1 VTQNKQEVFISR
13 LLGKADTKV
22 LAERKQ
28 KLSVQGVRHTAHTA
42 ATADNQI
49 RDPPKLFLKQINK

>member
-1 VTQNKQEVFISR
+1 MTQNKQEVFISR

-28 KLSVQGVRHTAHTA
+28 RLSAVGVRHTAYTA

-49 RDPPKLFLKQINK
+49 RDPPNYF

>member
-1 VTQNKQEVFISR
+1 MTQNKQEIFISR

-28 KLSVQGVRHTAHTA
+28 RLSAVGVQHA
-42 ATADNQI
+42 AYIAVTADNSAKE
-49 RDPPKLFLKQINK
+49 PPIYF